1 MRAKNRYLKFLA
13 AVLLLAG
20 VQAAQAAN
28 TTQGT
33 PISNSASVDYTVGG
47 INQPDVNSNTVTF
60 LVDRRINVTVA
71 ESGGAYT
78 DVTPGS
84 TAQVLTFTVTNS
96 TNGTQD
102 FRLIT
107 TNDTTGATDPFG
119 VNTDDFD
126 PTGIQVFVDS
136 NANDT
141 YDAGVDTATFID
153 EMPKDTTLT
162 VFVVAD
168 IPLGLANDNTA
179 GITLTAVAADAGYV
193 GSVGTLGPD
202 ATQTTGAETPGSVD
216 TVFGDVAGDTDAAR
230 DGRHSDD
237 DAYRV
242 RTATITVTKTSKVVS
257 DPFNGT
263 TNPKA
268 IPGAVIEYCL
278 QVANAAGGT
287 AATNVVVSDPVPAN
301 TTFVTGS
308 IVAGGTVSSG
318 VCNADGTSE
327 DDNST
332 GGDESD
338 PNGGSIT
345 GSTVASVVPALAA
358 GATTTT
364 RFRVT
369 ID

>member
-1 MRAKNRYLKFLA
+1 MGSKNRCVKYLV

-20 VQAAQAAN
+20 IQTAQAAN

-33 PISNSASVDYTVGG
+33 SVANSATVDYTVSG
-47 INQPDVNSNTVTF
+47 INQPDVTSNTVSF
-60 LVDRRINVTVA
+60 LVDRRINVAVA
-71 ESGGAYT
+71 ELGGAYT

-96 TNGTQD
+96 TNGVQD
-102 FRLIT
+102 FRFIT

-119 VNTDDFD
+119 NTDDFD

-136 NANDT
+136 SAANGT
-141 YDAGVDTATFID
+141 YDAGVDTETFLD
-153 EMPKDTTLT
+153 EMPQDTTRT
-162 VFVVAD
+162 VFVVAN
-168 IPLGLANDNTA
+168 IPSGRANNDTS
-179 GITLTAVAADAGYV
+179 GITLTAVAADAGLA
-193 GSVGTLGPD
+193 STLGAD
-202 ATQTTGAETPGSVD
+202 ATETTGAETPGVVD

-242 RTATITVTKTSKVVS
+242 QTATITVTKTAKVVS

-268 IPGAVIEYCL
+268 IPGSVIEYCL

-287 AATNVVVSDPVPAN
+287 SATNVVVSDPVPAN
-301 TTFVTGS
+301 TTFVAVS
-308 IVAGGTVSSG
+308 IFAGGTVTGG

-332 GGDESD
+332 GADESD
-338 PNGGSIT
+338 PNGGNIT
-345 GSTVASVVPALAA
+345 AGTVSSTVPTLAA
-358 GATTTT
+358 GATTAT

-369 ID
+369 IN